1 MRAAALGWR
10 RSVLKQA
17 GPQTES
23 RIETGALLAAI
34 AAYSIWGFMP
44 LFFKQL
50 AGVPA
55 IEIIA
60 HRVLWAVPFLLI
72 IMAFRK
78 QLNEFWDAI
87 TSLAT
92 LRWMALSAILVSVN
106 WLVYVWAV
114 NNDYILAAS
123 LGYYFNPL
131 LNVLIGTVFLKETL
145 TRLQWIA
152 VAIAVVAVAVLAAGA
167 LDTLWISLSLAVSF
181 AIYGVVKKLAPV
193 GAIPGLTIETT
204 LLFPVAFAAAMYFG
218 TSNAPRGWN
227 SDMPTTVL
235 LIAGGAI
242 TAIPLL
248 LFATAARR
256 MSYSVIGLIQYI
268 GPTIQ
273 FLLGVFLYDEAL
285 SGPRLLSFLL
295 IWVALAVFSWD
306 GIRRMRSLRQSN
318 PVVS

>member
-1 MRAAALGWR
+1 VRAAALGWR

-78 QLNEFWDAI
+78 QLHEFWDAI
-87 TSLAT
+87 TSFAT

-152 VAIAVVAVAVLAAGA
+152 VAVAVIAVAVLAAGA

-204 LLFPVAFAAAMYFG
+204 LLFPVAFAAALYFG
-218 TSNAPRGWN
+218 TSNALRGWN

-273 FLLGVFLYDEAL
+273 FLLGVFLYEEAL
-285 SGPRLLSFLL
+285 SGPRLASFLL

-318 PVVS
+318 PVIS